1 MLELPPPHLTN
12 CILFRFSLNF
22 DPFHLLKL
30 VGVRPTRLLQLSS
43 GEDFLVPASIVFGA
57 DRVPDLQANIDG
69 EEKNVGDSIE
79 ANDCDESESAE
90 ASRLGVENEITEA
103 HH

>member
-1 MLELPPPHLTN
+1 MLERSSPHLTK

-22 DPFHLLKL
+22 NPFHLLKL
-30 VGVRPTRLLQLSS
+30 VGVRPARLLQLSS

-57 DRVPDLQANIDG
+57 DRVPDLQANIGD
-69 EEKNVGDSIE
+69 EEKNVSHSIE

-90 ASRLGVENEITEA
+90 ASRLRVENEVTEA